1 MGTRQDQGRQD
12 GWFQR
17 GTEHRQVCGADH
29 ILATHTLHTQEGWGQ
44 RETRRHKTRTPGS
57 ETQESLLMKTK
68 KKKKIKAEPIF
79 VSPDGGETV
88 YQQLPDG
95 NRVLVEQSQKAQ
107 DEEQVYEEAEMVGTE
122 AIELRRKY
130 PTLKKAWDRYRVIW
144 RLVSDND

>member
-1 MGTRQDQGRQD
+1 
-12 GWFQR
+12 
-17 GTEHRQVCGADH
+17 
-29 ILATHTLHTQEGWGQ
+29 
-44 RETRRHKTRTPGS
+44 
-57 ETQESLLMKTK
+57 MKTK
-68 KKKKIKAEPIF
+68 KKKKIKAGPIF

-95 NRVLVEQSQKAQ
+95 NRVLVEQSQRAR
-107 DEEQVYEEAEMVGTE
+107 DEETAYDEAEMVGVE

>member
-1 MGTRQDQGRQD
+1 MR
-12 GWFQR
+12 
-17 GTEHRQVCGADH
+17 
-29 ILATHTLHTQEGWGQ
+29 
-44 RETRRHKTRTPGS
+44 
-57 ETQESLLMKTK
+57 K
-68 KKKKIKAEPIF
+68 KERKSTTGPIF

-95 NRVLVEQSQKAQ
+95 NRVLVEQSQKAK
-107 DEEQVYEEAEMVGTE
+107 DEETAYEEADMVGVE

>member
-1 MGTRQDQGRQD
+1 M
-12 GWFQR
+12 
-17 GTEHRQVCGADH
+17 
-29 ILATHTLHTQEGWGQ
+29 
-44 RETRRHKTRTPGS
+44 
-57 ETQESLLMKTK
+57 TK
-68 KKKKIKAEPIF
+68 RKKKIKAGPIF

-107 DEEQVYEEAEMVGTE
+107 DEEQVYEEAEMVGVE

>member
-1 MGTRQDQGRQD
+1 M
-12 GWFQR
+12 
-17 GTEHRQVCGADH
+17 
-29 ILATHTLHTQEGWGQ
+29 
-44 RETRRHKTRTPGS
+44 
-57 ETQESLLMKTK
+57 
-68 KKKKIKAEPIF
+68 KKIKKNIKAGPIF

-88 YQQLPDG
+88 YQQLPNG

-107 DEEQVYEEAEMVGTE
+107 DEELAYEEAEMVGIE

>member
-1 MGTRQDQGRQD
+1 MPKRKQ
-12 GWFQR
+12 
-17 GTEHRQVCGADH
+17 
-29 ILATHTLHTQEGWGQ
+29 
-44 RETRRHKTRTPGS
+44 
-57 ETQESLLMKTK
+57 TK
-68 KKKKIKAEPIF
+68 KITTEPIF

-107 DEEQVYEEAEMVGTE
+107 DEEQVYDEAEMVGVE

-144 RLVSDND
+144 HLISSKQ

>member
-1 MGTRQDQGRQD
+1 
-12 GWFQR
+12 
-17 GTEHRQVCGADH
+17 
-29 ILATHTLHTQEGWGQ
+29 
-44 RETRRHKTRTPGS
+44 
-57 ETQESLLMKTK
+57 MKK
-68 KKKKIKAEPIF
+68 IKKKIKAGPIF

-88 YQQLPDG
+88 YQQLPNG

-107 DEEQVYEEAEMVGTE
+107 DEELAYEEAEMVGVE

>member
-1 MGTRQDQGRQD
+1 MPKRKQ
-12 GWFQR
+12 
-17 GTEHRQVCGADH
+17 
-29 ILATHTLHTQEGWGQ
+29 
-44 RETRRHKTRTPGS
+44 
-57 ETQESLLMKTK
+57 TK
-68 KKKKIKAEPIF
+68 KIIAGPIF

-107 DEEQVYEEAEMVGTE
+107 DEEQVYEEADMVGVE